1 MTDFRSLG
9 TYEVSGS
16 AVASISFTGLTVTDY
31 SVLEIHWQLF
41 SDDSAIEYDRV
52 RLVPSSG
59 TGGASGDGGT
69 NNSGVSWGIGASNTT
84 SSIGTAASVNGTT
97 NNQLIGMCMTDLTAS
112 NSNWTGTPG
121 KAVIYNPTKEVESYE
136 RDITVYCESTPGFGT
151 TWGAST
157 DNKDVTRTVVTWP
170 GRTDDSISSLTFSPV
185 NGSNWKVGSW
195 IAIYGYYQE

>member
-16 AVASISFTGLTVTDY
+16 TVASISFTGLNVTDY

-41 SDDSAIEYDRV
+41 SDYDSVAYDRV

-69 NNSGVSWGIGASNTT
+69 NNSGVSWGIGTSNTT
-84 SSIGTAASVNGTT
+84 SVGTGNSVNGST
-97 NNQLIGMCMTDLTAS
+97 NNQIIGMCIADFISDAS
-112 NSNWTGTPG
+112 DWTGTPG
-121 KAVIYNPTKEVESYE
+121 KAIIYNPTKEVGSYE
-136 RDITVYCESTPGFGT
+136 RDITVYCESTPGFGSA
-151 TWGAST
+151 WGGSV
-157 DNKDVTRTVVTWP
+157 DNKDVTYTIVTWP

-195 IAIYGYYQE
+195 IAVYGYYQE

>member
-69 NNSGVSWGIGASNTT
+69 NNSGVSWGQGSTT

-97 NNQLIGMCMTDLTAS
+97 NNQIIGMCMTDLTAS

-157 DNKDVTRTVVTWP
+157 DNKDVTRTIVTWP

>member
-69 NNSGVSWGIGASNTT
+69 NNSGVSWGQGSTT

-97 NNQLIGMCMTDLTAS
+97 NNQIIGMCMTDLTAS

-157 DNKDVTRTVVTWP
+157 DNKDVTRTIVTWP

-195 IAIYGYYQE
+195 IAVYGYYQE